1 MDQAEDPVFRRRI
14 IVSQLSAIGGPG
26 PGVRLGSPG
35 PKRAFGSWRVLV
47 GPLIVVGPL
56 VGSVVC
62 RLVSVGELVR
72 DEGLESLQV
81 LVVQLNV
88 VVPSALKT
96 NYSFTKQ
103 PNCIVGHFSTDCLP
117 TPK

>member
-47 GPLIVVGPL
+47 GPL

-96 NYSFTKQ
+96 NYSLIHD
-103 PNCIVGHFSTDCLP
+103 PLN
-117 TPK
+117 